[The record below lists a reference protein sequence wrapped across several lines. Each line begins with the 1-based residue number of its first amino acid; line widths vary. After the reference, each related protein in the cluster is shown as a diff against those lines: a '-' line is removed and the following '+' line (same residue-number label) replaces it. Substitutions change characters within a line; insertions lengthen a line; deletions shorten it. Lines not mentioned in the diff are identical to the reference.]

1 MAQTL
6 YKMRK
11 VSQIQR
17 FEGVEAWQEGFS
29 SKVSAAW
36 SRLSAAAAALVLP
49 QCQLLAG
56 VGMSL
61 NRDP

>member
-29 SKVSAAW
+29 SKSV
-36 SRLSAAAAALVLP
+36 LHGLDLV
-49 QCQLLAG
+49 QLLWRWCCPSVSFWRELA
-56 VGMSL
+56 
-61 NRDP
+61 